1 MLKKEVLGNASAKS
15 LKDAYKCGE
24 CLHFKHHAHATRQ
37 RPCREEGVTA
47 TGLAP
52 KCFTPDV
59 TKIVKNS
66 DLLVQ
71 VAAIYKSYTPA
82 ERRIFRALLSSSKK
96 RKFEFGDK
104 LYFKVGK
111 DYVSNYLAA
120 YVLGYTSSGE
130 LMLSG
135 SPDTKTRGS
144 SFVSFLAPESEDLLT
159 PSQWKT
165 KRQRLRQENK
175 VFDPSNRVIKRASV
189 IDDYEPP
196 TIDSVPSAW
205 YSKEERKAKRKKAD
219 GLSFNM

>member
-24 CLHFKHHAHATRQ
+24 CFHFKNHAHSTRQ

-47 TGLAP
+47 NGLAP

-59 TKIVKNS
+59 TKIAGNS

-71 VAAIYKSYTPA
+71 VAVIFQSYTPA
-82 ERRIFRALLSSSKK
+82 ERRILKALLSQTKK
-96 RKFEFGDK
+96 RAHEFGDK

-120 YVLGYTSSGE
+120 YCLGYTSSGE
-130 LMLSG
+130 LILAG
-135 SPDTKTRGS
+135 SPDSKTRGS
-144 SFVSFLAPESEDLLT
+144 SFISCLAADSEDLLT
-159 PSQWKT
+159 PAQWKV
-165 KRQRLRQENK
+165 KRAKLRQENK
-175 VFDPSNRVIKRASV
+175 VFDPANRVIKRTSV

-196 TIDSVPSAW
+196 TIDSVPSSW
-205 YSKEERKAKRKKAD
+205 YSKEERVAKRRKSD